1 MSIEFAAP
9 AAGGSGDS
17 LAPADV
23 EGHVLVVEPQ
33 EYVASITTSFGDK
46 DAIRVNVHDITT
58 QTSHADV
65 LWFPGGL
72 IGALKGQIGKRVLGV
87 MTKGTAKPGQAA
99 PWLLQDAS
107 TSAPAV
113 AAATAY
119 LTAATAYL
127 TQQTASTLTA
137 PVTPAAPAPAAA
149 APSALDAALGNLAA
163 AGLTK

>member
-119 LTAATAYL
+119 LTAATA
-127 TQQTASTLTA
+127 ATL
-137 PVTPAAPAPAAA
+137 AAPAPAAA
-149 APSALDAALGNLAA
+149 PAPVAAPASALDAALGNLAA
-163 AGLTK
+163 AGPTA